1 MDAMTTVT
9 SSNARAA
16 ESCAR
21 MLRGRLSI
29 PRSSTSVVACGWT
42 AAMLFAVA
50 SLQFAMAQDPP
61 KNVVQHG
68 VPKTIAAISFEDSQ
82 GRSRSLAD
90 FKGKVVALNIWAT
103 WCGPCRAEMPALDR
117 LQAALGG
124 RDFEVV
130 PVSIDRGGIDL
141 VKKFYAEI
149 NIRNLAIYVDTSGQV
164 MRTLG
169 AIGVPTT
176 LVIDRAGNE
185 VGRITGPAEWD
196 APEIAEFLKP
206 IIAKQNDTT
215 ETIGQDVKSPA
226 PDKDH
231 SPGPLVRGFQWVKT
245 LFNR

>member
-1 MDAMTTVT
+1 MTTVI
-9 SSNARAA
+9 SSNAGAA
-16 ESCAR
+16 ESRTHGLCR
-21 MLRGRLSI
+21 RLSI
-29 PRSSTSVVACGWT
+29 PRSITSVVACGWT
-42 AAMLFAVA
+42 AAMLLAVA

-68 VPKTIAAISFEDSQ
+68 VPKPIAAISFEDGQ

-103 WCGPCRAEMPALDR
+103 WCGPCRAEMPALDG

-141 VKKFYAEI
+141 VKKFYAET
-149 NIRNLAIYVDTSGQV
+149 NIRSLAMYVDTSGQV

-185 VGRITGPAEWD
+185 VGRITGPAAWD
-196 APEIAEFLKP
+196 CPGDRRILKTHHSE
-206 IIAKQNDTT
+206 AKRYDRNHQGKTS
-215 ETIGQDVKSPA
+215 SPRRQIRNIRR
-226 PDKDH
+226 
-231 SPGPLVRGFQWVKT
+231 VRLCADSSG
-245 LFNR
+245 